1 MKHPNE
7 DDFEVHVEEGA
18 VEVTFEPTKSYYY
31 FAMRSDP
38 DEIEEFGPL
47 SPPSVRHANPQ
58 GDTGDYSP
66 REVAT
71 MASSLAMKVH
81 TLIQDGSNL
90 GQRSGGPAPAC
101 SDDQQDAARRRARR
115 RADRL

>member
-18 VEVTFEPTKSYYY
+18 IAVTFEPTKSYYY

-66 REVAT
+66 REVAK
-71 MASSLAMKVH
+71 MASSLAMKA
-81 TLIQDGSNL
+81 I
-90 GQRSGGPAPAC
+90 
-101 SDDQQDAARRRARR
+101 AAR
-115 RADRL
+115 